1 MDRPISNV
9 IGQYGNSLGR
19 MIVGKPIH
27 PALWLQGPEIARLA
41 PAKPVN
47 GALDAER
54 FVLSWFVLD

>member
-1 MDRPISNV
+1 
-9 IGQYGNSLGR
+9 

-27 PALWLQGPEIARLA
+27 PALWLQGLEIARLA